1 MERRPIASRNTSW
14 AHAVARLLTRSGL
27 SPNQISVL
35 SVGFAGL
42 ATFAC
47 YRYAGTIDHAGTS
60 QPLWLLLMAVAI
72 QLRLLC
78 NLFDGMVA
86 VEGGKG
92 TPTGPLFNELP
103 DRLADLLIIVPLGYL
118 IPTVP
123 YGVELGWAAGAAAV
137 LTAYIRALGG
147 SVGAPQIF
155 AGVLG
160 KSQRMAVITVAGVLA
175 VLPPLQPYISHL
187 LAATLVIVLL
197 GSLLT
202 CWQRLRLI
210 ARHLHHAAH

>member
-14 AHAVARLLTRSGL
+14 AHAIARLLTRSGL
-27 SPNQISVL
+27 TPNQISVL
-35 SVGFAGL
+35 SIGFAGL
-42 ATFAC
+42 ASYAC
-47 YRYAGTIDHAGTS
+47 YCYASSSD
-60 QPLWLLLMAVAI
+60 PLWLLLLAVAI

-92 TPTGPLFNELP
+92 TPTGPIFNELP

-123 YGVELGWAAGAAAV
+123 YGIELGWAAGTAAV

-155 AGVLG
+155 AGMLG

-175 VLPPLQPYISHL
+175 VLPPLHAHIPTL
-187 LAATLVIVLL
+187 LTATLVIVLL
-197 GSLLT
+197 GSLIT
-202 CWQRLRLI
+202 CVQRLRLI
-210 ARHLHHAAH
+210 ARHLNHAAS